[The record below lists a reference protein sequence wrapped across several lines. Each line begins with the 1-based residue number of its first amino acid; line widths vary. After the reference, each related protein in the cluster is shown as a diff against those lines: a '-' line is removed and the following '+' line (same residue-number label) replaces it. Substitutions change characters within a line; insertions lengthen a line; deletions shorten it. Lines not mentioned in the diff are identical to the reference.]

1 MNVRAI
7 GTCIIGAAAVLAPAA
22 LNSNAQVHRRIQS
35 SSAAQ
40 VAAEMTK
47 GKLSPAASKPKD
59 TVFLKLKD
67 DLRSNGAVVLRKGT
81 VITGVIR
88 NVKCAE
94 PNGQS
99 QSMIEIV
106 WLAPVHQGK
115 GSRNLS
121 IALQSV
127 MQINPIDKPEPEK
140 AEVMASAVAVA
151 ETERASGH
159 PNAALLSMPFVVA
172 VDQQTSAVI
181 QDSLGRSSSGPLFR
195 IGQGQLLTPD
205 GSWQSVAIFSHLN
218 NDTLITSV
226 GKDFEISSGAQMHLL
241 VGVNKN

>member
-7 GTCIIGAAAVLAPAA
+7 GTCIVGATAVLLSGA
-22 LNSNAQVHRRIQS
+22 LNSNAQVHRRTQS

-47 GKLSPAASKPKD
+47 GKLSPAASKPRD
-59 TVFLKLKD
+59 TVVLKLKD

-81 VITGVIR
+81 VITGVVR

-94 PNGQS
+94 PSGQS

-106 WLAPVHQGK
+106 WLAPVQGK
-115 GSRNLS
+115 GSRSLS

-140 AEVMASAVAVA
+140 GNVKTGAGSIEYAFRCSCRSADQCGHRRQLREFVLRSPVQGRPRTASDSGWIMAIRRYLLAP
-151 ETERASGH
+151 EQRHFDYLCRER
-159 PNAALLSMPFVVA
+159 F
-172 VDQQTSAVI
+172 
-181 QDSLGRSSSGPLFR
+181 
-195 IGQGQLLTPD
+195 
-205 GSWQSVAIFSHLN
+205 
-218 NDTLITSV
+218 
-226 GKDFEISSGAQMHLL
+226 
-241 VGVNKN
+241 

>member
-7 GTCIIGAAAVLAPAA
+7 GTCIIGAAAVLASGA
-22 LNSNAQVHRRIQS
+22 LNSNAQVHRGIQS

-47 GKLSPAASKPKD
+47 GKLSPAASKARD

-94 PNGQS
+94 PSGQS

-106 WLAPVHQGK
+106 WLAPVHRAK
-115 GSRNLS
+115 GSRSLS

-127 MQINPIDKPEPEK
+127 MQINPIDKPELEK
-140 AEVMASAVAVA
+140 ADVTAAAVAVA
-151 ETERASGH
+151 EAERASH
-159 PNAALLSMPFVVA
+159 PNAALLSMPSVVA
-172 VDQQTSAVI
+172 VDQQTTAVI
-181 QDSLGRSSSGPLFR
+181 EDSLGSSSSGPLFR
-195 IGQGQLLTPD
+195 VGRGQLLTAG
-205 GSWQSVAIFSHLN
+205 GSWQSVDIFSHLN

-226 GKDFEISSGAQMHLL
+226 SKDFEISSGAQMHLL
-241 VGVNKN
+241 VGVSKN

>member
-7 GTCIIGAAAVLAPAA
+7 GTCIVGAIAVLLSGA
-22 LNSNAQVHRRIQS
+22 LNSNAQVHRRTQS

-40 VAAEMTK
+40 VAAELTK
-47 GKLSPAASKPKD
+47 GKLSPAASKPRD
-59 TVFLKLKD
+59 TVVLKLKD
-67 DLRSNGAVVLRKGT
+67 DLRSNGALVLRKGT
-81 VITGVIR
+81 VITGVVR

-94 PNGQS
+94 PSGQS

-106 WLAPVHQGK
+106 WLAPVHGK
-115 GSRNLS
+115 GSRSLS

-140 AEVMASAVAVA
+140 GDVKTGAVAVA
-151 ETERASGH
+151 ETERANGH
-159 PNAALLSMPFVVA
+159 PNAALLSMPSVVA

-181 QDSLGRSSSGPLFR
+181 EDSLASSSSGPLFR
-195 IGQGQLLTPD
+195 VGRGQLLTAG
-205 GSWQSVAIFSHLN
+205 GSWQSVDIFSHLN

>member
-7 GTCIIGAAAVLAPAA
+7 GICIVGTAAVLLSGA
-22 LNSNAQVHRRIQS
+22 LNSNAQVHRRTQS

-47 GKLSPAASKPKD
+47 GKLSPAASKPRD
-59 TVFLKLKD
+59 TVVLKLKD
-67 DLRSNGAVVLRKGT
+67 DLKSNGAVVLHKGT
-81 VITGVIR
+81 VIIGVIR

-94 PNGQS
+94 PSGQS

-115 GSRNLS
+115 GSRSLS

-127 MQINPIDKPEPEK
+127 MQINPIEKPEPEK
-140 AEVMASAVAVA
+140 ADVTAGAVAVA
-151 ETERASGH
+151 ETERASH
-159 PNAALLSMPFVVA
+159 PNAALLSMPSVVA
-172 VDQQTSAVI
+172 VDQRTTAVI
-181 QDSLGRSSSGPLFR
+181 EDSLGSSSSGPLFR
-195 IGQGQLLTPD
+195 VGRGQLLTAG
-205 GSWQSVAIFSHLN
+205 GSWQSVDLFSHLN

-241 VGVNKN
+241 VGVDKN

>member
-7 GTCIIGAAAVLAPAA
+7 GTWIVAAAAVLVSGA
-22 LNSNAQVHRRIQS
+22 LNSNAQVHRRTQS

-40 VAAEMTK
+40 VAAELTK
-47 GKLSPAASKPKD
+47 GKLSPAASKPRD
-59 TVFLKLKD
+59 TVVLKLKD

-94 PNGQS
+94 PSGQS

-106 WLAPVHQGK
+106 WLAPVHQAK
-115 GSRNLS
+115 GSRSLS

-127 MQINPIDKPEPEK
+127 MQINPIEKPEPEK
-140 AEVMASAVAVA
+140 ADVTAGAVAVA
-151 ETERASGH
+151 ETERASH
-159 PNAALLSMPFVVA
+159 PNAALLSMPSVVA
-172 VDQQTSAVI
+172 VDQQTTAVI
-181 QDSLGRSSSGPLFR
+181 EDSLGSSSFGPLFR
-195 IGQGQLLTPD
+195 VGRGQLLTAG
-205 GSWQSVAIFSHLN
+205 GSWQSVDIYSHLN

-241 VGVNKN
+241 VGVN

>member
-1 MNVRAI
+1 MNLRSI
-7 GTCIIGAAAVLAPAA
+7 GTCIIGAAAILASGA
-22 LNSNAQVHRRIQS
+22 LSSNAQVHRRTQS

-47 GKLSPAASKPKD
+47 GKLSPAVSKPRD
-59 TVFLKLKD
+59 TVVLKLKD
-67 DLRSNGAVVLRKGT
+67 DLRSNGRVVLRKGT
-81 VITGVIR
+81 VITGVVR

-94 PNGQS
+94 GSAS
-99 QSMIEIV
+99 QSIIEIV
-106 WLAPVHQGK
+106 WLAPVHQGR
-115 GSRNLS
+115 GSRSLS

-127 MQINPIDKPEPEK
+127 MQINPIDKPEPQK
-140 AEVMASAVAVA
+140 ADVTAGAIAVA
-151 ETERASGH
+151 ETERSGGH

-181 QDSLGRSSSGPLFR
+181 EDSLGTSSSGPLFR
-195 IGQGQLLTPD
+195 IGQVQLLTAD
-205 GSWQSVAIFSHLN
+205 GSWQSVDIFSHLN

-241 VGVNKN
+241 HGVNKN

>member
-7 GTCIIGAAAVLAPAA
+7 GICIVGTAAVLLSGA
-22 LNSNAQVHRRIQS
+22 LNSNAQVHRRTQS

-47 GKLSPAASKPKD
+47 GKLSPAASKPRD
-59 TVFLKLKD
+59 TVVLKLKD

-94 PNGQS
+94 PSGQS

-115 GSRNLS
+115 GSRSLS

-127 MQINPIDKPEPEK
+127 MQINPIEKPEPEK
-140 AEVMASAVAVA
+140 ADVTAGAVAVA
-151 ETERASGH
+151 ETERASH
-159 PNAALLSMPFVVA
+159 PNAALLSMPSVVA
-172 VDQQTSAVI
+172 VDQRTTAVI
-181 QDSLGRSSSGPLFR
+181 EDSLGSSSSGPLFR
-195 IGQGQLLTPD
+195 VGRGQLLTAG
-205 GSWQSVAIFSHLN
+205 GSWQSVDIFSHLN

-241 VGVNKN
+241 VGVDKN

>member
-7 GTCIIGAAAVLAPAA
+7 GICIVGTAAVLLSGA
-22 LNSNAQVHRRIQS
+22 LNSNAQVHRRTQS

-47 GKLSPAASKPKD
+47 GKLSPAASKPRD
-59 TVFLKLKD
+59 TVVLKLKD

-81 VITGVIR
+81 VITGVVR

-94 PNGQS
+94 PSGQS

-115 GSRNLS
+115 GSRSLS

-127 MQINPIDKPEPEK
+127 MQINPIEKPEPEK
-140 AEVMASAVAVA
+140 ADVTAGAVAVA
-151 ETERASGH
+151 ETERASH
-159 PNAALLSMPFVVA
+159 PNAALLSMPSVVA
-172 VDQQTSAVI
+172 VDQRTTAVI
-181 QDSLGRSSSGPLFR
+181 EDSLGSSSSGPLFR
-195 IGQGQLLTPD
+195 VGRGQLLTAG
-205 GSWQSVAIFSHLN
+205 GSWQSVDLFSHLN

-241 VGVNKN
+241 VGVDKN

>member
-7 GTCIIGAAAVLAPAA
+7 GICIVGTAAVLLSGA
-22 LNSNAQVHRRIQS
+22 LNSNAQVHRRTQS

-47 GKLSPAASKPKD
+47 GKLSPAASKPRD
-59 TVFLKLKD
+59 TVVLKLKD
-67 DLRSNGAVVLRKGT
+67 DLKSNGAVVLHKGT

-94 PNGQS
+94 PSGQS

-106 WLAPVHQGK
+106 WIAPVQGK
-115 GSRNLS
+115 GSRSLS

-140 AEVMASAVAVA
+140 GDVKTGAVAA
-151 ETERASGH
+151 ETERANGH
-159 PNAALLSMPFVVA
+159 PNAALLSMPSVVA
-172 VDQQTSAVI
+172 VDKQTSAVI
-181 QDSLGRSSSGPLFR
+181 QDSLGSSSFGPLFR
-195 IGQGQLLTPD
+195 VGRGQLLTAG
-205 GSWQSVAIFSHLN
+205 GSWQSVDIFSHLN

-241 VGVNKN
+241 VGVDKN